1 MKQDRRE
8 KKKIEHKKKADEEKN
23 RHSGPISECFSYIYP
38 L

>member
-8 KKKIEHKKKADEEKN
+8 KKKNRAQKKADEEKN